1 MRVRH
6 EIRLAVA
13 ALLGLQLITAIAG
26 SWLLLRTG
34 PAIRHILAENDVS
47 LEAVEQMRAVIA
59 RRGLAPLEEAPREGA
74 PIEEAPLEEAPL
86 EDAQTATFTAALTRA
101 RNNITEP
108 AEPAAIEIIEARA
121 AAALAGDPTARAAVL
136 EALDTLSTINRTS
149 MHEAGESAHRL
160 ARGGAWSLVG
170 LALST
175 LALGLMMIRR
185 VRDRLSAPLARLYR
199 VALAWTRGD
208 PHPRCGIAAMP
219 EELAVVAQTLDALLD
234 ATHRRPPGADAT
246 AQRDRNALH
255 ALLTTFDGP
264 ALVLHEETVLA
275 ANTDGLA
282 LTRVMGDATAVER
295 SDLGGGMVLVRGKA

>member
-13 ALLGLQLITAIAG
+13 VLLGLQLITAIAG

-59 RRGLAPLEEAPREGA
+59 WRGLAPLEGAPLEGA
-74 PIEEAPLEEAPL
+74 PLEAH
-86 EDAQTATFTAALTRA
+86 TAAFTAALARA

-108 AEPAAIEIIEARA
+108 AEPAAIEIIEAHA
-121 AAALAGDPTARAAVL
+121 AAALAGERAAGATVL
-136 EALDTLSTINRTS
+136 EALDTLSTINRAS
-149 MHEAGESAHRL
+149 MHQAGEDAHRL
-160 ARGGAWSLVG
+160 ARAGAWSLVG

-208 PHPRCGIAAMP
+208 PHPRCGTAGVP

-234 ATHRRPPGADAT
+234 ATHRRPPAPDPT
-246 AQRDRNALH
+246 AQRDREALH
-255 ALLTTFDGP
+255 ALLTTLDGP
-264 ALVLHEETVLA
+264 ALVLHGDDVLA
-275 ANTDGLA
+275 ANTGGLA
-282 LTRVMGDATAVER
+282 LARVRGDATAVER
-295 SDLGGGMVLVRGKA
+295 RELGGGLVLVRGKA